1 MFEVGGVFEEPKSQ
15 TEKGLEKGL
24 REVRE
29 TNRSGVQELTSQI
42 KKCKLVMKEFMEYKK
57 SSEKRIQKL
66 EEAISN
72 QADTTLQWFG
82 EIGKRVDDLERKSES
97 LERKAGG
104 LKRKADDIEEESFNA
119 GGSSE
124 VWGREYSP
132 LHIFPCTTDGH

>member
-1 MFEVGGVFEEPKSQ
+1 MFEAGGVFEEPKSQ

-24 REVRE
+24 GE
-29 TNRSGVQELTSQI
+29 ELTSQI

-72 QADTTLQWFG
+72 QADATLQWFG
-82 EIGKRVDDLERKSES
+82 EIGNRVDNLERKSES

-104 LKRKADDIEEESFNA
+104 LKRKADDIGEESFNA

-124 VWGREYSP
+124 VWEGIQPTAR
-132 LHIFPCTTDGH
+132 LFLDH